1 MKATITNT
9 GGYIREVEV
18 KPVQAL
24 PGTFH
29 MEFRSRLLSAKN
41 PDESQMN
48 FAITFERDGLLE
60 LKALIDR
67 TLGDPSRAASP

>member
-9 GGYIREVEV
+9 DSYIRDVEI
-18 KPVQAL
+18 KPLPAL
-24 PGTFH
+24 PDTFH

-41 PDESQMN
+41 PHESQVN

-67 TLGDPSRAASP
+67 TLG

>member
-18 KPVQAL
+18 KQVPAL
-24 PGTFH
+24 PDTYH
-29 MEFRSRLLSAKN
+29 MEFSSRLLSAKN
-41 PDESQMN
+41 PEESQRN
-48 FAITFERDGLLE
+48 FAITFEREGLLE

-67 TLGDPSRAASP
+67 RLV